1 MLKIGTVI
9 DGKYKILSEVGHGGM
24 STVYLAINEKA
35 NKTWAVKEVR
45 KLGVK
50 NVEVVRQSLLVEM
63 DLLKKLKHPNL
74 PSIVD
79 VIDDED
85 NFLIVMDFIE
95 GNTLEKMLLD
105 QGAQK
110 QEDVVEWALQLCDV
124 LSYLHQR
131 EPAIIYR
138 DMKPSNIM
146 LQSDNRVI
154 LIDFG
159 TAREYKQEK
168 STDTTCLG
176 TQGYA
181 APEQF
186 GGHGQT
192 DARTDIYCLG
202 ATMYHLVTGHNPS
215 NPPYEMYPIR
225 YWNSQLSSGLEYI
238 ISKCTQKNPQDR
250 YQSVDELTYALKHY
264 RDLDETTMQK
274 NKRKLYSF
282 LGTCALAVVCLSVG
296 VILQFMAVGKQQEE
310 YIYALQLA
318 QRTTNDEE
326 TMNAYMRAIQ
336 INPLGQEAYQGIYEQ
351 AIEDGIFTIE
361 EEVYLLQ
368 LLADT
373 EKKLQK
379 FAAQK
384 PDAYADFCFSIGNAY
399 WFYYEQEESRQANAV
414 SWFATAMELY
424 SQKEERQ
431 VEYRRCELY
440 VEIGNF
446 YKKLL
451 AVQREGADVGIYA
464 NYWKNLVMLKASYD
478 ENPDRDVI
486 TLRMYQEMI
495 TRSMEYA
502 KYLQEDGIT
511 KQELLE
517 VYDEILANTMQ
528 MRSYANAMLLEEI
541 RNVEQLMD
549 MAQKLINSVF
559 I

>member
-50 NVEVVRQSLLVEM
+50 NVEVVRQSLLVETE
-63 DLLKKLKHPNL
+63 LLKKLKHPNL

-79 VIDDED
+79 VIDDEE
-85 NFLIVMDFIE
+85 NFLIVMDFID
-95 GNTLEKMLLD
+95 GNTLEKMVLE

-124 LSYLHQR
+124 LSYLHER
-131 EPAIIYR
+131 KPAIIYR

-146 LQSDNRVI
+146 LQSDNCVI

-168 STDTTCLG
+168 SADTTCLG

-186 GGHGQT
+186 GGQGQT

-202 ATMYHLVTGHNPS
+202 ATLYHLVTGHNPS
-215 NPPYEMYPIR
+215 EPPYEMYPIR
-225 YWNSQLSSGLEYI
+225 HWNAQLSSGLEFI

-250 YQSVDELTYALKHY
+250 YQTISELAYALKHY
-264 RDLDETTMQK
+264 RDLDETAMQK
-274 NKRKLYSF
+274 NKKKLYAF
-282 LGTCALAVVCLSVG
+282 LITCVLAVISFSIGIGLGIVA
-296 VILQFMAVGKQQEE
+296 IDKQQEE
-310 YIYALQLA
+310 YMHALQLA
-318 QRTTNDEE
+318 KHTTNDVE
-326 TMNAYMRAIQ
+326 TMNAYMKAIQ
-336 INPLGQEAYQGIYEQ
+336 INPLGQEAYLGLYEQ
-351 AIEDGIFTIE
+351 MIEDGIFSIE
-361 EEVYLLQ
+361 EETYLLQ

-373 EKKLQK
+373 EKKLQS
-379 FAAQK
+379 FAEQN
-384 PDAYADFCFSIGNAY
+384 PDGYADFCFAIGNAY
-399 WFYYEQEESRQANAV
+399 WFYYEQEESRQTSAA
-414 SWFATAMELY
+414 SWFATARELY
-424 SQKEERQ
+424 EQKEERQ

-440 VEIGNF
+440 AEIGGF

-451 AVQREGADVGIYA
+451 TAQREGADAGIYA
-464 NYWKNLVMLKASYD
+464 TYWKNLVKLKKSYD

-502 KYLQEDGIT
+502 KYLQEDGIA
-511 KQELLE
+511 KQEILE
-517 VYDEILANTMQ
+517 VYDQMLANVIQ
-528 MRSYANAMLLEEI
+528 MKVFANATLLEELQK
-541 RNVEQLMD
+541 VEQLME
-549 MAQKLINSVF
+549 MAYKLINSVYV
-559 I
+559 